1 MPTPKEILG
10 HISGGRVLN
19 VATGSGG
26 FIHFLLDGLKD
37 YIQII
42 GVDNNEEWL
51 SAMCFAHN
59 IH

>member
-1 MPTPKEILG
+1 MPTPKDILG
-10 HISGGRVLN
+10 HISGGRVLD

-37 YIQII
+37 YIEIL

-51 SAMCFAHN
+51 APYVRAHN
-59 IH
+59 IP